1 VIVNVAENCR
11 GKEGVS
17 GRSLALNTMPNSVAA
32 TRKAKMTSGVFI
44 EEFIALVYA
53 ACVDSKAVY
62 KIVQSV
68 IPIVI
73 IIP

>member
-1 VIVNVAENCR
+1 
-11 GKEGVS
+11 
-17 GRSLALNTMPNSVAA
+17 MPNSVAA